1 MNRSER
7 HRLSTC
13 HRLITVVATA
23 LLGWTL
29 LTTPLAL
36 AGDREVAAVSP
47 RPTVSVS
54 VLQFGTAHWAL
65 DHLKRQHLDQAN
77 GFNLDVHLVA
87 NLSAS
92 HLAVSSGSV
101 DGAVADLLWA
111 QARYE
116 AGAPYVYLP
125 FSSQIGDIVVPSDS
139 PVQRVSDLV
148 GRRIGVAGG
157 PDSKG
162 WVLLSRVAAR
172 QGIDLAS
179 AAEVQYAA
187 PPLLSQ
193 ALRRGQ
199 LDVLVTYWH
208 FAARLRA
215 SGEARSVFRMADLLD
230 ELGLS
235 HDLPVL
241 GYVFHKAWAEAHPA
255 VLQGFARALNQAN
268 QALAA
273 RGDDWDALRPLMRDP
288 DEATFR
294 ALRDGLIDGFPAP
307 LDRAR
312 IDDLR
317 RLLTLAGTDPARRM
331 PEDLFVRLQP

>member
-1 MNRSER
+1 MNRFQRYIS
-7 HRLSTC
+7 SAC
-13 HRLITVVATA
+13 HDFVWALLTLA
-23 LLGWTL
+23 LLG
-29 LTTPLAL
+29 TPPAL
-36 AGDREVAAVSP
+36 ADVRPNNPDAAEQ
-47 RPTVSVS
+47 PTVSVS

-65 DHLKRQHLDQAN
+65 DHLKRQGIDHAN
-77 GFNLDVHLVA
+77 GFDLDVHLVA
-87 NLSAS
+87 NLPAS
-92 HLAVSSGSV
+92 HLAVSSGNV

-116 AGAPYVYLP
+116 AGDPYVYLP
-125 FSSQIGDIVVPSDS
+125 FSSQIGEIVVPLDS
-139 PVQRVSDLV
+139 PVRSVSDLP

-162 WVLLSRVAAR
+162 WVLLKRVAAN
-172 QGIDLAS
+172 QGIDLDS
-179 AAEVQYAA
+179 VAEVQYAA

-193 ALRRGQ
+193 ALKRGQ

-215 SGEARSVFRMADLLD
+215 SGDARSAFGMADLLD
-230 ELGLS
+230 DLGLS

-241 GYVFHKAWAEAHPA
+241 GYVFHKSWADAHPGA
-255 VLQGFARALNQAN
+255 LAAFARALNQGN
-268 QALAA
+268 QSLAA
-273 RGDDWDALRPLMRDP
+273 NDASWDALRPLMQSP

-294 ALRDGLIDGFPAP
+294 VLRAGLIAGFPGP
-307 LDRAR
+307 LNQAR

-317 RLLTLAGTDPARRM
+317 RLLTLAGTAPQRRM